1 MLRCL
6 LSAAVRGCVGG
17 GDDGGLFCPC
27 SSRRVVE
34 LRTSE
39 PARGDSRR
47 EHDREPEQRNR
58 LPSRQDARPMSAGV
72 YSWVSVSLLCV
83 GWPQVAV
90 QRLHLPFSSSSVTQG
105 IPFLVGRTRKV
116 LSPPDRSPPS
126 HRPLSPRPAPLT
138 PAQLRLK
145 RPRPGRDASAPRM
158 NRVPLLSTAPPGKP
172 P

>member
-6 LSAAVRGCVGG
+6 LSAGARGCVGG
-17 GDDGGLFCPC
+17 GDDGGLFSPC
-27 SSRRVVE
+27 SSRRVVVS
-34 LRTSE
+34 LTTAT
-39 PARGDSRR
+39 ARGESRQFPDQCR
-47 EHDREPEQRNR
+47 GLLLR

-90 QRLHLPFSSSSVTQG
+90 QRLDLPFPSSSVTQG
-105 IPFLVGRTRKV
+105 SPFLVGRTRKV

-145 RPRPGRDASAPRM
+145 RPRPERDASAPRM
-158 NRVPLLSTAPPGKP
+158 KRVPLLSTAPPGKP